1 MLVPYWAGLLL
12 SHSLPLHTMETMHN
26 TNTERDLALIRQD
39 LAEAVRLLRL
49 ILESKANEPAVKRRA
64 AK

>member
-1 MLVPYWAGLLL
+1 
-12 SHSLPLHTMETMHN
+12 METMHN

-39 LAEAVRLLRL
+39 LTEVVRLLRL
-49 ILESKANEPAVKRRA
+49 ILESKANEPVVKRRG

>member
-1 MLVPYWAGLLL
+1 
-12 SHSLPLHTMETMHN
+12 METMHN
-26 TNTERDLALIRQD
+26 TNTERDLALIRQE

-49 ILESKANEPAVKRRA
+49 IAENTTTTTKRRA